1 VRLFKAD
8 GREMVPLGHPQ
19 QLGER
24 AFEGDVRFQ
33 SRRFAYVDGC
43 FQVDPAWLPLKY
55 QVVKGYEF
63 RIAEGELRPEN
74 VRDGVLTVPLS
85 RWSSLSRSG
94 WYSGDIHI
102 HHIAPQTCRLEMD
115 AEDLNVANILTSD
128 FTADQDQF
136 EGRINTHSGDQRL
149 IYVSQEFRNDQLGHL
164 CLLNLKKLIQPVK
177 TMQPYH
183 YPLHVEVCDRARAQG
198 GYVSWAHF
206 PSWPGVENP
215 LDVALEKLDGLEIL
229 CQLDPR
235 EFPVFMKQLVPELAA
250 NDGLRLW
257 YRYLNCGFQLTATAG
272 TDKMT
277 TFVTVGANRVFAR
290 VDGEFSYQ
298 SWIDALKAGR
308 TFISNSPLLSFT
320 VDNHEPGSVLPLTA
334 RSRRVVQIHAVAE
347 SQLPYDRLEIIS
359 NGRVIG
365 EATPSGARN
374 RAEIHLEQAV
384 QHSCWFA
391 ARAYE
396 KLDSYRERGV
406 DFKKVH
412 VDQGTLLSS
421 YYGTRRPEAVFA
433 HTSPVYVILDGKA
446 IRSWEDAQYYVRY
459 LDNAMNWLRTEAK
472 FASPSDKQSSIDAF
486 LIGRAV
492 YERRAEEARH
502 R

>member
-1 VRLFKAD
+1 
-8 GREMVPLGHPQ
+8 
-19 QLGER
+19 
-24 AFEGDVRFQ
+24 
-33 SRRFAYVDGC
+33 VDSS
-43 FQVDPAWLPLKY
+43 FQVDAAWLPLKY

-63 RIAEGELRPEN
+63 RIAEGELRSEHL
-74 VRDGVLTVPLS
+74 RDGVVTIPLS
-85 RWSSLSRSG
+85 RWSSLSRRD

-128 FTADQDQF
+128 FTADQSQF
-136 EGRINTHSGDQRL
+136 EGKVNIHSSDQRL

-164 CLLNLKKLIQPVK
+164 CLLNLKKLIEPVK

-229 CQLDPR
+229 CQMDPR
-235 EFPVFMKQLVPELAA
+235 EFPIFMKQVVPELAA
-250 NDGLRLW
+250 NEGLHLW
-257 YRYLNCGFQLTATAG
+257 YRYLNCGFRLTATAG

-290 VDGEFSYQ
+290 VNGEFSYQ
-298 SWIDALKAGR
+298 NWIDALKAGR

-320 VDNHEPGSVLPLTA
+320 VNNHEPGSVLRLRPGAGNVL
-334 RSRRVVQIHAVAE
+334 QIHAVAE

-359 NGRVIG
+359 NGRAIG
-365 EATPSGARN
+365 EATPSGPRN
-374 RAEIHLEQAV
+374 RTEIHLEHKLHQ
-384 QHSCWFA
+384 SGWLA

-396 KLDSYRERGV
+396 KLDGYRGRGV

-412 VDQGTLLSS
+412 VNQGTLLGN

-433 HTSPVYVILDGKA
+433 HTSPVYAILDGQA
-446 IRSWEDAQYYVRY
+446 IRSWEDASITFATSTTPSIGCARKP
-459 LDNAMNWLRTEAK
+459 DLRARATNRPLSRHSYPAGL
-472 FASPSDKQSSIDAF
+472 SMSG
-486 LIGRAV
+486 GRGK
-492 YERRAEEARH
+492 R
-502 R
+502 